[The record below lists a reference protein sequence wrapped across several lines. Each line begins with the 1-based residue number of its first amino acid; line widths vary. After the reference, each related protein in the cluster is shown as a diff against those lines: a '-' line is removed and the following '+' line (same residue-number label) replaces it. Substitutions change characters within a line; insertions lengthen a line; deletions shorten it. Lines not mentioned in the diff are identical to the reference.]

1 MLLPQAAPSFRR
13 RALDADA
20 TVLCG
25 RYFQRGQKDVFLLRS
40 ADLGKLTLLQ
50 VWHNNKRP
58 IQYNNNGGELRQ
70 CQPGWFL
77 EKVVVEKLC
86 SGALLEAT
94 TFSCSAWL
102 NEERWE
108 KIEVRLRPGG
118 HQRTPAA
125 RESRSATALAGAP
138 PGWWPGAPA
147 RAVADRDPRV
157 DMVSSTVHTPT
168 AGLPKQQ
175 TNICRGRAAQRG
187 TYGARATVLPYGIPR
202 GSSTTRDYP

>member
-1 MLLPQAAPSFRR
+1 
-13 RALDADA
+13 LDADA
-20 TVLCG
+20 TVLRG
-25 RYFQRGQKDVFLLRS
+25 RYFQRAQKDVFLLRS

-58 IQYNNNGGELRQ
+58 MQYNNNGGELRQ

-86 SGALLEAT
+86 NGALLEAT
-94 TFSCSAWL
+94 TFACSAWL

-118 HQRTPAA
+118 HQRAPAA
-125 RESRSATALAGAP
+125 RESRP
-138 PGWWPGAPA
+138 EVPPCPGWWPGAPA
-147 RAVADRDPRV
+147 SAVADRDPRV
-157 DMVSSTVHTPT
+157 DMACVHTPT

-202 GSSTTRDYP
+202 GSSTARDYVYP